1 MGNFLACAVALPMAL
16 PLGTHSPGDWAAVLY
31 LGVFQIGLAYY
42 FVAKGVARL
51 PALEVSVLLLVEP
64 ALNPIWTWIVHGE
77 VPGTAAIVGGTL
89 VLGATVARALWPDP
103 SP

>member
-1 MGNFLACAVALPMAL
+1 MFWPAPWLC
-16 PLGTHSPGDWAAVLY
+16 
-31 LGVFQIGLAYY
+31 GLAYY

-64 ALNPIWTWIVHGE
+64 ALNPVWTWLGHGE
-77 VPGTAAIVGGTL
+77 VPGTAVIAGGTL
-89 VLGATVARALWPDP
+89 VRGATVARALWPDP